1 MMTRT
6 DEQSELRLSLEE
18 LALILSLLGYAEAA
32 KLSLTE
38 YLGDPGSD
46 ELRGRMLAAGN
57 SLLARGILGA
67 VDDQLQ
73 MEPAYADL
81 LQPIIHHDYVV
92 RCNLMRTG
100 QEEMLTSYYR
110 RADQIAVLRPYYG
123 IYSTIARMANEAAVA
138 DDCLAFF
145 LPSDLIPFP
154 AQPFTLPVDPAQ
166 GAEILNATD
175 ADYSQSYLE
184 GIGASP
190 ETAARFAA
198 DAAQQVK
205 RGIALRLR
213 AGPGDEVLADRG
225 YVLFTAISGRT
236 WLLTVNEVDG
246 GASVIVRPA
255 TRDLIRRETLTLL
268 EPH

>member
-1 MMTRT
+1 MTRT
-6 DEQSELRLSLEE
+6 DEQTELRLSLEE

-38 YLGDPGSD
+38 YLGDPGYD

-67 VDDQLQ
+67 ANGQMQ

-81 LQPIIHHDYVV
+81 LQPIIYHDYVV
-92 RCNLMRTG
+92 RCSLMQAG
-100 QEEMLTSYYR
+100 QEEMLASYYR
-110 RADQIAVLRPYYG
+110 RADQIAALRPYYG
-123 IYSTIARMANEAAVA
+123 IYNTIAWMINEAAVA

-154 AQPFTLPVDPAQ
+154 AQPFTLPADPAQ
-166 GAEILNATD
+166 GAKILNAAD

-184 GIGASP
+184 RIGVSP

-198 DAAQQVK
+198 DATQQVK

-213 AGPGDEVLADRG
+213 AGSDDEVLADRG
-225 YVLFTAISGRT
+225 YVLFTAASGRT

-246 GASVIVRPA
+246 GASVVVRPA
-255 TRDLIRRETLTLL
+255 TRDLIRQETLTLL
-268 EPH
+268 EPY